1 MAINPKAWHL
11 HGTGLLEL
19 ATIDQND
26 EPQYRKQE
34 FGWRPLYD
42 PTAVGDLIERYAQI
56 LENMANEYY
65 PDSLCRVGLERG
77 AYVLR
82 QHASIPFKDI

>member
-11 HGTGLLEL
+11 YGTGLLEL
-19 ATIDQND
+19 ATIDPND

-42 PTAVGDLIERYAQI
+42 QTAVGEQ
-56 LENMANEYY
+56 
-65 PDSLCRVGLERG
+65 RG
-77 AYVLR
+77 DPKAKDAYMFTNVTVSYR
-82 QHASIPFKDI
+82 FPYRRRTRSKF